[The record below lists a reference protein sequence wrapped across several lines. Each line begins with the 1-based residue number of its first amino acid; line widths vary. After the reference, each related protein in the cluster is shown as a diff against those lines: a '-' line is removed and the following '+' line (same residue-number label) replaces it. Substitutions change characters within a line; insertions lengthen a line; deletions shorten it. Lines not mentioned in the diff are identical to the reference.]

1 MEQKR
6 GRGRPRVENTM
17 NPQWK
22 EIMLDAGRQ
31 GKHIT
36 QFLIELGIG
45 WDSHYALLERNKKYS
60 ESFQE
65 YQKLCE
71 QWWFEKARQAMDE
84 TEGAGFNTRLWQV
97 IMTNKFKDNWK
108 SERQIDITTK
118 GEKIEPIKEPIKIEI
133 IRKNIDNEN

>member
-1 MEQKR
+1 MEHKR

-45 WDSHYALLERNKKYS
+45 WDSHYALLERNKQYS
-60 ESFQE
+60 ESFKE
-65 YQKLCE
+65 YQTLCE
-71 QWWFEKARQAMDE
+71 QWWFEKAHKAMDE

-133 IRKNIDNEN
+133 IRKNIDNES